1 MRPII
6 FLGMGLRLLSS
17 EAITGI
23 QAKLERAD
31 QSIQNLDSEITAF
44 INDRPKRAIRD
55 DKRQATEEWWQ
66 DRLKKTIP
74 PRFSVVTGEII
85 HHFRS
90 ALDHIAWDL
99 SADTYRRSN
108 KRDIGFP
115 IFTEI
120 PKKNKVSS
128 YDKKV
133 AGIQSLAA
141 LDILKK
147 LQPYNAHDPTDTS
160 LAIINDLDRVY
171 KHRNLV
177 LVVGSFRVDITFPLQ
192 PPIVIRAFEPKRETG
207 GIAPAD
213 EARFDISFFVALRE
227 FGKRQ
232 DQPVIPSLTQL
243 KNEIRRIVAEFA

>member
-1 MRPII
+1 ML
-6 FLGMGLRLLSS
+6 FCMGSQLLSI
-17 EAITGI
+17 EAIAGI

-31 QSIQNLDSEITAF
+31 QSIQNLNSEITAF
-44 INDRPKRAIRD
+44 INDRPNRAVPG
-55 DKRQATEEWWQ
+55 DKRQAAEEWWQ

-90 ALDHIAWDL
+90 ALDHVAWDL

-108 KRDIGFP
+108 ERDIGFP
-115 IFTEI
+115 IFTEV
-120 PKKNKVSS
+120 PKKNNVSS
-128 YDKKV
+128 YDRKV

-147 LQPYNAHDPTDTS
+147 LQPYNTPDPTDTS
-160 LAIINDLDRVY
+160 LAIINSLDRVY

-192 PPIVIRAFEPKRETG
+192 PPLVIRAFEPKRETES
-207 GIAPAD
+207 IVPAG
-213 EARFDISFFVALRE
+213 EARFDITFFVAFRE
-227 FGKRQ
+227 FGKKQ
-232 DQPVIPSLTQL
+232 DQSVIPSLTQL
-243 KNEIRRIVAEFA
+243 KDEIRRVVAEFA